1 VVDAGTLFE
10 LNIALEY
17 KGTPR
22 QIFDQFADRLK
33 LRHARLSQQGASLG
47 KVAKTSQVQRHSQR
61 LERFVKAI
69 NQLRHPKPTL
79 ERAFLSKVD
88 AVESIRQMQ
97 ARAHDAAAAA
107 LSGAGAAA
115 QQLAPPPGP
124 PVPQAPLLAIA
135 PPPATLLTTDEEIF
149 SHLDELISLTPD
161 CAKCEVART
170 DPAARLAFTE
180 QGGKGATRDVSLK
193 SACPLFEHGVSKNRL
208 RELLDDVTSLGKV
221 AKRQK
226 VDQYMLDKRGATP
239 LGKPDGAVPYN
250 VSLYHLSQTGRYT
263 PVDATGALSTGA
275 TPPRHKE
282 FYQGF
287 QV

>member
-1 VVDAGTLFE
+1 VL
-10 LNIALEY
+10 L
-17 KGTPR
+17 TP
-22 QIFDQFADRLK
+22 K
-33 LRHARLSQQGASLG
+33 
-47 KVAKTSQVQRHSQR
+47 
-61 LERFVKAI
+61 
-69 NQLRHPKPTL
+69 NC
-79 ERAFLSKVD
+79 D
-88 AVESIRQMQ
+88 AVIVEVTHVKRAENDVLMMGRVVEGMKQLVGQMHTFSLKF
-97 ARAHDAAAAA
+97 AFGIAAEAGAAMA
-107 LSGAGAAA
+107 EAAA

-149 SHLDELISLTPD
+149 SHLDGLISLKPD